1 MSVMRP
7 IDPKE
12 VRLAWEF
19 LTNHL
24 VKEIEAGEPE
34 GRAALDTMEH
44 AVGVLLG
51 MFPED
56 DEA

>member
-1 MSVMRP
+1 MRP

-12 VRLAWEF
+12 VRLAWQF
-19 LTNHL
+19 VTNHL
-24 VKEIEAGEPE
+24 LNEMSAGEPE

-56 DEA
+56 DGE